1 MTGSGKTRVL
11 HELKLQGEQV
21 LDLERLANHRGSV
34 LGGDP
39 IEPQPTQKAFET
51 RLWNALRSMDPAR
64 IIYVES
70 ESKKVGGVHVPDTL
84 MERIRD
90 GECVEVRASNATRVS
105 WLMREYQ
112 HFLTDTPELESKLKM
127 LNSRYGKETIAA
139 WCDQA
144 REGRFTDLVN
154 ELLVTHYDPSY
165 QSSIER
171 NFPRYD
177 AEQSVFLD
185 SDSDADFAKV
195 ASAIRVLRQ

>member
-1 MTGSGKTRVL
+1 
-11 HELKLQGEQV
+11 
-21 LDLERLANHRGSV
+21 
-34 LGGDP
+34 
-39 IEPQPTQKAFET
+39 
-51 RLWNALRSMDPAR
+51 
-64 IIYVES
+64 
-70 ESKKVGGVHVPDTL
+70 
-84 MERIRD
+84 
-90 GECVEVRASNATRVS
+90 
-105 WLMREYQ
+105 MREYQ

-144 REGRFTDLVN
+144 REGRFTNLVN